1 MWTPR
6 RHSQR
11 AGTAGPRPLLRL
23 QGSALSADE
32 RLLDA
37 IHELDGILAAASNP
51 AKFDTGIVDVDESG
65 DDREHMRYFIAEA
78 QLIVRRAIRAHYDT

>member
-1 MWTPR
+1 MDATSPQSTR
-6 RHSQR
+6 R
-11 AGTAGPRPLLRL
+11 TAGPRPLLRL